1 MPRKRTKKQ
10 ITTTKT
16 TTMQQVVELAQLP
29 YPCVYADYTN
39 LSVSYTG
46 FKFVFSNSIDK
57 TEKRIVAA
65 PQVSVSLSAEH
76 ALQIYRLME
85 RQLKTFQEQYGPIR
99 ELPDTT
105 PK

>member
-1 MPRKRTKKQ
+1 MPRVKTNKKKRTKKR
-10 ITTTKT
+10 TTE
-16 TTMQQVVELAQLP
+16 QQVVEFAQSP

-39 LSVSYTG
+39 LTISYTG

-57 TEKRIVAA
+57 TEKRVVAA

-76 ALQIYRLME
+76 ALQVYRLME
-85 RQLKTFQEQYGPIR
+85 RQLKTFQDQFGPIR
-99 ELPDTT
+99 ELPNTT